1 MIVLYF
7 LQHLGN
13 CISRHFV
20 CDGDNDCS
28 DGSDEDSKLNK
39 CADKNCKTSQFKCHN
54 GNKCIPLRFKCDGEN
69 DCGDA
74 SDELQSEGC
83 SFRSCTADQFR

>member
-1 MIVLYF
+1 MILLY
-7 LQHLGN
+7 LIERLGN
-13 CISRHFV
+13 CISRRFV
-20 CDGDNDCS
+20 CDGDNDCK
-28 DGSDEDSKLNK
+28 DGSDEDSILNK
-39 CADKNCKTSQFKCHN
+39 CAEKNCKTAEFKCHN

-83 SFRSCTADQFR
+83 SFKSCKSDEFR